1 MQMETPARTAAKT
14 APDLRG
20 WLAHLAERGKLAIAR
35 EGIGLA
41 DELAAIAKR
50 LERDSAVL
58 FPRPD
63 GHEIPVVANL
73 FAGRDWVA
81 DSIGVTEYQLLP
93 RFLPAASNPLPTHEV
108 ASGPVQ
114 EVVHEDVDLL
124 RQLPVPKHNERDNG
138 PYITAGLL
146 IARNPKTGIQ
156 NVSIHRCQISSKN
169 RIGVLLLPRHT

>member
-14 APDLRG
+14 PADLRT
-20 WLAHLAERGKLAIAR
+20 WLSPLAASGKLPSAR

-41 DELAAIAKR
+41 DELAAVAKR

-81 DSIGVTEYQLLP
+81 ESIGVTEEQLLP
-93 RFLPAASNPLPTHEV
+93 RFLAAASHPLPTHE
-108 ASGPVQ
+108 
-114 EVVHEDVDLL
+114 
-124 RQLPVPKHNERDNG
+124 
-138 PYITAGLL
+138 
-146 IARNPKTGIQ
+146 
-156 NVSIHRCQISSKN
+156 
-169 RIGVLLLPRHT
+169 